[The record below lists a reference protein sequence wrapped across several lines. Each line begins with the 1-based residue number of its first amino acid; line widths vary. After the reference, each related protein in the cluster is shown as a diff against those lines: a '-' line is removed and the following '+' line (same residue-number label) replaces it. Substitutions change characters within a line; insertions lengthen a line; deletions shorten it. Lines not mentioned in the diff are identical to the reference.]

1 MAANG
6 LAERRATLNRV
17 KTLVGGRVWESALPD
32 DQTVPIGTDG
42 KVKPYIV
49 LDFGAP
55 VRVMS
60 DRMLANPEKG
70 QPHAL
75 PLNAACIAGDADSAA
90 ATAAALFD
98 LLVDWAPSATADP
111 FEAKGGYGTNR
122 PATGKTPSQ
131 FIAGIFLESTVNIDW
146 EPPA

>member
-6 LAERRATLNRV
+6 LAERRATLARV

-32 DQTVPIGTDG
+32 DQTVPIGPDG

-70 QPHAL
+70 QPHTL

-90 ATAAALFD
+90 AVAAALFD

-111 FEAKGGYGTNR
+111 FEAKGATERIAPRRAR
-122 PATGKTPSQ
+122 PHRSSSPGFFLNPQLTSTG
-131 FIAGIFLESTVNIDW
+131 
-146 EPPA
+146 